1 MCAEGVGAYDLTDG
15 EADEPAVC
23 NEHTALKTQ
32 LVKAFKATDYGIVL
46 KAYIIGKP
54 VLRLPRPLI
63 EHIEAIGE
71 ALGRYRLKAP
81 FVLGL
86 KTVAVVALCVQ
97 MSARV
102 FGELVYLI
110 DIV

>member
-1 MCAEGVGAYDLTDG
+1 M
-15 EADEPAVC
+15 
-23 NEHTALKTQ
+23 
-32 LVKAFKATDYGIVL
+32 L

-71 ALGRYRLKAP
+71 AVGRYRLKDP

-86 KTVAVVALCVQ
+86 KAVAVVALCVQ
-97 MSARV
+97 ISARV
-102 FGELVYLI
+102 FGELVYLV
-110 DIV
+110 DVV